1 MDKYWY
7 RMRFKDPGSLFSG
20 TFSIKTKTKNF
31 YHGDWHFHI
40 LSSDYGNDHSATV
53 SVRSSEITGR
63 DLGACSDLRTREG
76 KKLGQ
81 NPFQSLERTPIC

>member
-31 YHGDWHFHI
+31 YHGELDFHI
-40 LSSDYGNDHSATV
+40 LSCDDGNGHSATV

-63 DLGACSDLRTREG
+63 DVGACSDLRTREG

-81 NPFQSLERTPIC
+81 NPFQSLERTPIG